1 MATWSA
7 VKVQDWSALADFRLA
22 NTTSSTSGSS
32 SIDSIA
38 SASSSAS
45 GSTDEGDLTLDSG
58 SIQVA
63 YADLLTYLVW
73 NFNGFQNLSVFAKC
87 VQNPARTYRRV
98 MFFAFAVTPLSFLVP
113 IAPVIALGEPSWTS
127 WTGSAC
133 MFDAAKFL
141 GGFPYEIWVTVVAM
155 LSTTGLFIGGLL
167 CSAYLACGM
176 AKNGFAPRS
185 LGM

>member
-7 VKVQDWSALADFRLA
+7 VKVQDWSALQDFRHA
-22 NTTSSTSGSS
+22 NATASMSGSG
-32 SIDSIA
+32 SIDGVA
-38 SASSSAS
+38 SASDSS
-45 GSTDEGDLTLDSG
+45 DKGDLTLGGG
-58 SIQVA
+58 SVQVA

-98 MFFAFAVTPLSFLVP
+98 MFFAFVVTPLSFLVP
-113 IAPVIALGEPSWTS
+113 IAPVIALGQPSWTS

-133 MFDAAKFL
+133 MFDAAKYL